1 MKTQEYPAFFARFY
15 DLIYHQLRDSV
26 DHDFFLNEVKNC
38 TGKILEIGVGTG
50 RFFIESLNQGADIYG
65 IDISNPMLDVLKS
78 KIDEK
83 EHHRVCNQDI
93 TDFNLE
99 HKFDLII
106 APFRVFMHIIKK
118 EKQIQALNN
127 VFKHLNHGG
136 KFIYDVFIPDLKQL
150 ITGFDNH
157 LDFEGEYEKGKKVKR
172 FVTTKP
178 DLINQLI
185 NITFKLEWD
194 EGNTTNSGVWDTSL
208 RFFFRYEMEH
218 IIERSDFS
226 KYSLLGDYYKNKLNQ
241 TSKEFIVEC
250 IK

>member
-1 MKTQEYPAFFARFY
+1 M
-15 DLIYHQLRDSV
+15 
-26 DHDFFLNEVKNC
+26 
-38 TGKILEIGVGTG
+38 
-50 RFFIESLNQGADIYG
+50 
-65 IDISNPMLDVLKS
+65 
-78 KIDEK
+78 
-83 EHHRVCNQDI
+83 
-93 TDFNLE
+93 
-99 HKFDLII
+99 
-106 APFRVFMHIIKK
+106 
-118 EKQIQALNN
+118 
-127 VFKHLNHGG
+127 FKHLNHGG
-136 KFIYDVFIPDLKQL
+136 KFIFDVFIPDLKQL